1 MFLPAASASQYAG
14 VSHVLRDF
22 AARFPHAR
30 SKSYRVQTCT
40 ASKIYIIS
48 DVSVALSKRFM
59 RTQSSVS
66 LERIKVQNFKS
77 FQNLDISLN
86 KFNVIIGANASGKSN
101 FAQVFKFLN
110 DITVYGLDGAI
121 SMQGGMEYLLNFAK
135 PDSALSYEITFNVQ
149 APNRKFLMLRTI
161 KHEATITKAVYRF
174 KIQPESG
181 LGVKII
187 DDEWQIGV
195 DVLDGGKNRPMLE
208 ITIKNENGELKTYVN
223 SLQDDKLQ
231 DEIFQIKKFTEEFFS
246 GISQKPQLLSLEI
259 PVIADYLLGEIGD
272 FCSEIEVYDFDPKLA
287 KLAVQIR
294 GTNELKPD
302 GANLAIAMKS
312 VMEDENNRRMFSNI
326 IADVLPFVSSVDTKK
341 LLDRSVM
348 LMQKESYFKD
358 KSIPATLVSD
368 GTINV
373 TALICA
379 LYFQNSPLTIIEEP
393 ERNIHPSLIA
403 KIADML
409 NDASSQKQIIVT
421 THSAEMIRHIDI
433 ADMLL
438 IRRNE
443 AGNSEIIKPGDQADI
458 KEFLENDM
466 DIRELY
472 VQNMLDG

>member
-1 MFLPAASASQYAG
+1 
-14 VSHVLRDF
+14 
-22 AARFPHAR
+22 
-30 SKSYRVQTCT
+30 
-40 ASKIYIIS
+40 
-48 DVSVALSKRFM
+48 M

-110 DITVYGLDGAI
+110 DITVYGLDNAI
-121 SMQGGMEYLLNFAK
+121 SRQGGMEYLLNFAK

-149 APNRKFLMLRTI
+149 APIRKFFMLRMI

-187 DDEWQIGV
+187 DDEWQISV
-195 DVLDGGKNRPMLE
+195 DVLDGDKNRPMLE

-231 DEIFQIKKFTEEFFS
+231 DEISQIKKFAEEFFS

-294 GTNELKPD
+294 GTNELEPD

-326 IADVLPFVSSVDTKK
+326 IADVLPFVRSVDTEK

-379 LYFQNSPLTIIEEP
+379 LYFQNSPLTIVEEP

-403 KIADML
+403 KIAGML
-409 NDASSQKQIIVT
+409 EDASNHRQIIVT
-421 THSAEMIRHIDI
+421 THSAEDDSTHRHCKHT
-433 ADMLL
+433 AD
-438 IRRNE
+438 
-443 AGNSEIIKPGDQADI
+443 K
-458 KEFLENDM
+458 KK
-466 DIRELY
+466 
-472 VQNMLDG
+472 

>member
-1 MFLPAASASQYAG
+1 
-14 VSHVLRDF
+14 
-22 AARFPHAR
+22 
-30 SKSYRVQTCT
+30 
-40 ASKIYIIS
+40 
-48 DVSVALSKRFM
+48 M

-77 FQNLDISLN
+77 FQNLDISLD

-110 DITVYGLDGAI
+110 DITIHGLDGAI
-121 SMQGGMEYLLNFAK
+121 SMQGGMEYLLNFTK
-135 PDSALSYEITFNVQ
+135 PNSILSYEITFNVQ
-149 APNRKFLMLRTI
+149 TAGKKFLMLRMI
-161 KHEATITKAVYRF
+161 KHKAAVIKAVYRF
-174 KIQPESG
+174 KIQPDSG
-181 LGVKII
+181 SRVKII
-187 DDEWQIGV
+187 EDRWQIGI
-195 DVLDGGKNRPMLE
+195 DMSDGGKNLPVLE
-208 ITIKNENGELKTYVN
+208 ITIKNEDGELKTYVN
-223 SLQDDKLQ
+223 PLQEVQLQ
-231 DEIFQIKKFTEEFFS
+231 DEIFQIKKFIEEFFS
-246 GISQKPQLLSLEI
+246 GISQKPQLLSLEH
-259 PVIADYLLGEIGD
+259 PVIADYLLGGVGD
-272 FCSEIEVYDFDPKLA
+272 FCSQIEVYDFDPKLA

-294 GTNELKPD
+294 GTNDLKPD
-302 GANLAIAMKS
+302 GANLAIAMKN

-341 LLDRSVM
+341 LLDRSVI
-348 LMQKESYFKD
+348 LIQKERYFKD
-358 KSIPATLVSD
+358 RSIPATLVSD

-379 LYFQNSPLTIIEEP
+379 LYFQNNPLTIVEEP

-443 AGNSEIIKPGDQADI
+443 AGNSEIIKPGDRADI